1 MKYYMAPLEGIT
13 SYIYRSTYD
22 KYFCK
27 MDKYFTPFLV
37 SPNFNLKEKLDL
49 SPENNLNINLVP
61 QILSKD
67 SDEFIKIA
75 KSVSEYGYT
84 TVNLNLG
91 CPAGTVVSKKRG
103 SGMLSDL
110 YYLDNFLYEL
120 FANCPLNISIK
131 TRIGI
136 WEQYDEWEEI
146 LDIYSK
152 YNMEE
157 LIIHPRYQKEFYKGK
172 PHLDAFIKA
181 TTKISI
187 PLCYNGDIFAKEDFE
202 LIKAKCPSLDNVM
215 LGRGILKNPGLLA
228 SINGTKAPTKSIIK
242 DFHDDLFEQ
251 YQERMSGEMPTLYK
265 MIELWT
271 YMESS
276 FTNPEKYMKKIKK
289 AKHFSEYKAAVN
301 ALFTNEDYI
310 TL

>member
-1 MKYYMAPLEGIT
+1 MAPLEGIT

-49 SPENNLNINLVP
+49 CPENNLNINLVP

-202 LIKAKCPSLDNVM
+202 LLKAKCPSLDNVM
-215 LGRGILKNPGLLA
+215 LFCGIL
-228 SINGTKAPTKSIIK
+228 
-242 DFHDDLFEQ
+242 
-251 YQERMSGEMPTLYK
+251 
-265 MIELWT
+265 
-271 YMESS
+271 
-276 FTNPEKYMKKIKK
+276 
-289 AKHFSEYKAAVN
+289 
-301 ALFTNEDYI
+301 
-310 TL
+310 